1 MGKVYKLDIDKS
13 LAQQVL
19 EYAGW
24 HKGRK
29 VDIEKIEKYYKENN
43 YSLNEYAKKFLQEFY
58 WIEENWFFKY
68 IGKNGE
74 VRIGGNDFSFSIP
87 YDFPFDEKDYE
98 YEINQIPKEVRDKVI
113 PIVETGWHIGGTL
126 WIDDKGNFYHTL
138 YYRNDS
144 MEKYN
149 SIFDYLEYNFRHY
162 LGNEIYVTF
171 KNQRDLENN
180 KYWKI
185 IWRKLWKKNC
195 HFLNITQTL

>member
-13 LAQQVL
+13 LAYQVL
-19 EYAGW
+19 KYAGW
-24 HKGRK
+24 HEGRK

-43 YSLNEYAKKFLQEFY
+43 YSLNECAKKFLQEFY
-58 WIEENWFFKY
+58 GIEENWFFKY

-74 VRIGGNDFSFSIP
+74 VQIGGNDFSFSIP
-87 YDFPFDEKDYE
+87 YDLPFDEKDYE
-98 YEINQIPKEVRDKVI
+98 YEINQIPKEARDKVI

-180 KYWKI
+180 IY
-185 IWRKLWKKNC
+185 
-195 HFLNITQTL
+195 

>member
-1 MGKVYKLDIDKS
+1 MK
-13 LAQQVL
+13 
-19 EYAGW
+19 
-24 HKGRK
+24 
-29 VDIEKIEKYYKENN
+29 KE
-43 YSLNEYAKKFLQEFY
+43 LP
-58 WIEENWFFKY
+58 FFKY
-68 IGKNGE
+68 HPNPLKTGAFKTGKNVVCNCCGKETDVYYTRPFYSVENIEYLCPECIVNGE

-87 YDFPFDEKDYE
+87 YDLPFDEKDYE
-98 YEINQIPKEVRDKVI
+98 YEISQIPKEVRDKVI

-180 KYWKI
+180 RY
-185 IWRKLWKKNC
+185 
-195 HFLNITQTL
+195 

>member
-13 LAQQVL
+13 LAHQVL
-19 EYAGW
+19 KYAGW
-24 HKGRK
+24 HEGRK

-43 YSLNEYAKKFLQEFY
+43 YSLNECAKKFLQEFY
-58 WIEENWFFKY
+58 GIEENWFFKY

-74 VRIGGNDFSFSIP
+74 IRIGGNDFSFSIP
-87 YDFPFDEKDYE
+87 YDLPFDEKDYE

-126 WIDDKGNFYHTL
+126 WIDDIGNFYHTL

-171 KNQRDLENN
+171 KSQRDLENN
-180 KYWKI
+180 IY
-185 IWRKLWKKNC
+185 
-195 HFLNITQTL
+195 